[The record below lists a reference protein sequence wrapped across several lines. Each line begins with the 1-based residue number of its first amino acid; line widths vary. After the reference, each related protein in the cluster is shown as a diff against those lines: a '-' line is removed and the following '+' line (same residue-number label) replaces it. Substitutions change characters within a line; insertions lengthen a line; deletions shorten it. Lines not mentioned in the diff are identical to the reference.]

1 MKKIYVFKLYIIK
14 MFLKWVKNEIFIVFI
29 IYKKMIIIVKKLKI
43 KF

>member
-29 IYKKMIIIVKKLKI
+29 IYKKKFDYYCEKI
-43 KF
+43 KN